1 MYSICAVLLLIVAIE
16 VGDAGGDSHSG
27 IDLPSSDIK
36 YIETVLANIS
46 AQLATFRP
54 GKVSTDVGESLTS
67 VTSLLQ
73 LSLLRE
79 VLTEYRVDSSTSD
92 AMEAIATLSRME
104 ELLNGSIINQQTILM
119 DIKKQGNANGQAISS
134 LQKQVTSTLN
144 NIKTN
149 LQLLLQQNLT
159 EGHIYSSSKVLHSCE
174 EIKTNW
180 PDSPSDYYTIADS
193 NGHTRHVYCHME
205 EMCGSDEGWIRV
217 AYLNMSDP
225 TEDCPSGFRLYEEN
239 GIRACGRPETTV
251 AYCQPAVFP
260 ASHINYT
267 EVCGRMIGYQY
278 GRPGGI
284 NPYFHTDDINSPY
297 VEGVSLT
304 YGSPR
309 QHIWTFINAIQE
321 NTFWHNDGGE
331 RSCPCAPNSGISNIA
346 PPSFVGND
354 YFCESGAPITA
365 EVNTFY
371 TNDPLWDGKQCGIKE
386 KPCCNFP
393 GLPWFH
399 KELQI
404 STNEDIEMRLCAN
417 QGTNIEDTPINFF
430 EIYVK

>member
-1 MYSICAVLLLIVAIE
+1 MNSSLFLLLLATLALHV
-16 VGDAGGDSHSG
+16 VSRK
-27 IDLPSSDIK
+27 PSSEIQNTDLQ
-36 YIETVLANIS
+36 YVESALANIS
-46 AQLATFRP
+46 AQLASIRP
-54 GKVSTDVGESLTS
+54 GGNSIDVSESLTGI
-67 VTSLLQ
+67 TSLLQ

-79 VLTEYRVDSSTSD
+79 VLTEYRVDSSTND
-92 AMEAIATLSRME
+92 ALKVVATLSRIE
-104 ELLNGSIINQQTILM
+104 ELINTSIINQQTILM

-134 LQKQVTSTLN
+134 LQKQVNSTLN

-149 LQLLLQQNLT
+149 LQLLLHQNLT

-205 EMCGSDEGWIRV
+205 ELCGSDEGWTRV

-225 TEDCPSGFRLYEEN
+225 SEDCPPGFRQYEEN
-239 GIRACGRPETTV
+239 GIRACGRPETTTG
-251 AYCQPAVFP
+251 YCQPAVFP
-260 ASHINYT
+260 ASHISYT

-278 GRPGGI
+278 GKPGGI
-284 NPYFHTDDINSPY
+284 NPYRSTYDINSPY

-321 NTFWHNDGGE
+321 NTFLHSLGE
-331 RSCPCAPNSGISNIA
+331 TSCPCAPNSGISNIA

-365 EVNTFY
+365 QLNTFY
-371 TNDPLWDGKQCGIKE
+371 TNDPLWDGKQCGIIE

-399 KELQI
+399 KEI
-404 STNEDIEMRLCAN
+404 EIPTNDNIEMRLCAN
-417 QGTNIEDTPINFF
+417 EGTQKEDTPINFF